1 MANDLLL
8 FLQDPCR
15 NGPGSGMA
23 CRARL
28 RCCLAL
34 TRGDGQCCAS
44 PLVNTSLSRFVH
56 FAVVPAR
63 IGDEGRLKFSRMMK
77 FPEGSDTS
85 AETDSRE
92 ISSDSEISQ
101 SERTSVLIAI
111 GLTTIV
117 FLCGLTVA
125 DPDLWGHTLYGLRSM
140 EAGVLT
146 ETADPFSYTAPG
158 ARWVNHEWL
167 SELIFGGLW
176 QATGAIGL
184 VMWRNLIVVLVAVV
198 AALSIRRAQAGQAAT
213 VLLLA
218 LSAECLSDFVVFVRP
233 QLATFALFALWLFVL
248 RGYWDQRTRWI
259 WCLPV
264 TMVFWVNL
272 HGGFLAGLGVLG
284 VVTLSAVVRA
294 AVETQPGEESVVRKI
309 LHNASVRDLAAV
321 SGLCAAA
328 TFVNPYGV
336 EMHQMLWDHLIS
348 EQAVR
353 EWQPLWSVSGIESEA
368 PLWSLGRTLLSWVP
382 FVILVPTLIF
392 SRRWKWIDLA
402 ILAVVAWQ
410 AVSHLRHVALLSL
423 AVLVLL
429 PGPLTEALQKTFTHL
444 TERWQRREA
453 KLIRIAG
460 TVGVCLFLLGLQ
472 VHGAREMWRHGIA
485 PWEIAVECRSYVPGV
500 PASAVAFLQDQQIA
514 GNLVTD
520 YGWGQFVIW
529 HCFPQNRVAF
539 DGRYRTVY
547 SPELEKEFFAL
558 QRAGQDRP
566 QTTPILDR
574 HPTDI
579 ALVPAGRSVDDY
591 LKQRADF
598 RCVYRDGQ
606 ASIFVRHV
614 SGFEHLPS
622 VSDQAESIPTQPT
635 WTTFPGLANGTAVAD
650 RAGAGS

>member
-1 MANDLLL
+1 MLK
-8 FLQDPCR
+8 
-15 NGPGSGMA
+15 
-23 CRARL
+23 
-28 RCCLAL
+28 
-34 TRGDGQCCAS
+34 S
-44 PLVNTSLSRFVH
+44 PHN
-56 FAVVPAR
+56 
-63 IGDEGRLKFSRMMK
+63 
-77 FPEGSDTS
+77 SDTS
-85 AETDSRE
+85 VETDSRE
-92 ISSDSEISQ
+92 IASDSEISQ
-101 SERTSVLIAI
+101 TERTSVLIAI
-111 GLTTIV
+111 GLTAIV

-125 DPDLWGHTLYGLRSM
+125 DPDLWGHTLYGLRSL

-176 QATGAIGL
+176 RATGGIGL
-184 VMWRNLIVVLVAVV
+184 VLWRNLIVVLIAAI

-213 VLLLA
+213 VLLIA

-264 TMVFWVNL
+264 TMVCWVNL
-272 HGGFLAGLGVLG
+272 HGGFLAGLGILG
-284 VVTLSAVVRA
+284 VVTLSAAIRA
-294 AVETQPGEESVVRKI
+294 AVATRSGAEPFVRRI
-309 LHNASVRDLAAV
+309 LNDASVRDLAAI

-328 TFVNPYGV
+328 TFVNPYGA
-336 EMHQMLWDHLIS
+336 EMHQMLWGHLIS

-353 EWQPLWSVSGIESEA
+353 EWQPLWSVSGIDGEA
-368 PLWSLGRTLLSWVP
+368 PMWSLGRTLLSWVP
-382 FVILVPTLIF
+382 FLIVVPTLIF

-402 ILAVVAWQ
+402 ILVVVGWQ
-410 AVSHLRHVALLSL
+410 AMSHLRHVALLSL

-429 PGPLTEALQKTFTHL
+429 PGPLTDALKNTFAHL

-453 KLIRIAG
+453 KPVRIAG
-460 TVGVCLFLLGLQ
+460 TAGVCLFLLGLQ
-472 VHGAREMWRHGIA
+472 VHGAKEMWRHGIA

-500 PASAVAFLQDQQIA
+500 PASAVAFLQDQQIS

-558 QRAGQDRP
+558 QRAGVDRP

-591 LKQRADF
+591 LKQRSDF

-606 ASIFVRHV
+606 AAIFVRHV
-614 SGFEHLPS
+614 SGFEHLPT
-622 VSDQAESIPTQPT
+622 VHDKAEHGRAQPI
-635 WTTFPGLANGTAVAD
+635 WSTFPGLINGTAVAYSAAVSLPSTPLILARPSAVSV
-650 RAGAGS
+650 RAARQHEISIDGVPERETDPKGVLACFEHDSTRQQARNAGQKAQFSSSTFCW